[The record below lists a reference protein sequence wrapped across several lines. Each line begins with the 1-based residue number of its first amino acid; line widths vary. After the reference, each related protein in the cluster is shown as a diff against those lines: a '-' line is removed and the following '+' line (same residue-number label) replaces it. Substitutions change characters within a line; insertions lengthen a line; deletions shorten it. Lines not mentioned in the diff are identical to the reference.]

1 MNKDAAGPL
10 SRGRA
15 HSARYDAADAVAGQI
30 TARVPADMVA
40 NMRRQS
46 GICYRAG
53 TDVRRGGSCL
63 AGCWEAQTGV
73 IRARSA

>member
-30 TARVPADMVA
+30 TARVPAVL
-40 NMRRQS
+40 
-46 GICYRAG
+46 
-53 TDVRRGGSCL
+53 VVGSRFS
-63 AGCWEAQTGV
+63 T
-73 IRARSA
+73 